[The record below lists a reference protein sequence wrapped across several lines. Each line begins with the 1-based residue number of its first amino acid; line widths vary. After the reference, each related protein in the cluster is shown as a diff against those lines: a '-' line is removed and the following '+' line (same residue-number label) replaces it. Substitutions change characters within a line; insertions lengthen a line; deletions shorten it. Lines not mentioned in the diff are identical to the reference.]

1 LEVLLSEDPEVVRR
15 ALTDTRGL
23 EMLVNSINVTA
34 ESLRAGARRGVTQ
47 QITTDAATGGVA
59 QGLLGIAP

>member
-1 LEVLLSEDPEVVRR
+1 
-15 ALTDTRGL
+15 L